1 MKLQHPIYPYLSV
14 FLREIMIK
22 KVIWWSQGGSNPWPL
37 RCQRSALPAELWPQK
52 NWCDAL
58 YEVDTPFT
66 IDNYKLVYESEDILE
81 LTLLADGSKGKL
93 TFLIYKKWEK
103 GVLFFFDYV
112 DYDDFPQKATYRC
125 IEN

>member
-1 MKLQHPIYPYLSV
+1 MKTLLALLLLIPSLS
-14 FLREIMIK
+14 
-22 KVIWWSQGGSNPWPL
+22 WGSFQNFK
-37 RCQRSALPAELWPQK
+37 CIGIDNNSVA
-52 NWCDAL
+52 NFIDMGDY

-93 TFLIYKKWEK
+93 TFLIFKNLEK